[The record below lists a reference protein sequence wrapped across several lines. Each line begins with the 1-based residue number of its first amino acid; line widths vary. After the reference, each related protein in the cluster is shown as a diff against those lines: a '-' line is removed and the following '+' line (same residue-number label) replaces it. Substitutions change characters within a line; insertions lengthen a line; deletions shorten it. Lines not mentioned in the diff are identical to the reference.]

1 MAPEADL
8 AKQNITNLSVW
19 DGTGVIVQLVEYY

>member
-1 MAPEADL
+1 MAPDADL

-19 DGTGVIVQLVEYY
+19 DGIEVLVQLMEY